1 MHAKDLRAIDKDR
14 NSIIKI
20 ASSEF
25 RKKCSGYQSSQ
36 YLTGHFGD
44 KSTIPGAT
52 IANLCTMQS
61 RKINLHLQKYPYLL
75 CSTEIDRYWEVKS
88 TLKSVYPLFYGIDC
102 S

>member
-61 RKINLHLQKYPYLL
+61 RKINRHLQ
-75 CSTEIDRYWEVKS
+75 CSTEIDRYWEVRS